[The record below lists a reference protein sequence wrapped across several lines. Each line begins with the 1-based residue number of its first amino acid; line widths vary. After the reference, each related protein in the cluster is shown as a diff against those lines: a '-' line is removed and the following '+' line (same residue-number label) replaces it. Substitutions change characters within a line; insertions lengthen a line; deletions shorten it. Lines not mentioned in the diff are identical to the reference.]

1 MRRSDGYRVFVIVAL
16 LALPFCIGYVAAQY
30 TGRPSRLFTR
40 PTFFI
45 EAVAG
50 FAFVLVVQIKR
61 GRVIA
66 ERYGVRKTYTR
77 SGSPIGYWSVIGLE
91 SAVLARFGYLMW
103 GSLSDL
109 LR

>member
-1 MRRSDGYRVFVIVAL
+1 MRRGDGYRVIVVAAL

-30 TGRPSRLFTR
+30 TGRPSWLLSR
-40 PTFFI
+40 PAFFI
-45 EAVAG
+45 EAVG
-50 FAFVLVVQIKR
+50 GLAFLLVVQIKR
-61 GRVIA
+61 GRVTA

-91 SAVLARFGYLMW
+91 SAVLARFGYLLW
-103 GSLSDL
+103 GSLSEL